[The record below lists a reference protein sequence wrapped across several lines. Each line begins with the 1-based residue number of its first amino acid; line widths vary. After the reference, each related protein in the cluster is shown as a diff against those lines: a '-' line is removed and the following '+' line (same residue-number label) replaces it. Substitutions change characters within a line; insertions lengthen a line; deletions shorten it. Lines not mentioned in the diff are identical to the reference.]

1 MSSDVAELMGK
12 LFKRGFNPD
21 GIVYILR
28 LLAAEHVEGSD
39 RRRDLELAAESLLE

>member
-1 MSSDVAELMGK
+1 MSSDVVELMAK

-28 LLAAEHVEGSD
+28 LLAAEHEEGSD